1 MSQSGLRVF
10 DSTLQQTHE
19 WLNSVATELGLEDD
33 KESAYSA
40 LRAALH
46 ALRDRIPVKAATE
59 FGAQL
64 PMLVRGFYYEGFNPA
79 ATPQVERH
87 KDEFLASIAENY
99 AKHNEL
105 GPQAIAQAAFKTVN
119 KFMTAGQVSQT
130 RDMLNE
136 DFRDE
141 VWPEL

>member
-1 MSQSGLRVF
+1 MSSTGLKVF

-19 WLNSVATELGLEDD
+19 WLNSVSAELSTDD
-33 KESAYSA
+33 RESAYSA

-79 ATPQVERH
+79 HTPEPERH
-87 KDEFLASIAENY
+87 KDEFLASIADVY
-99 AKHNEL
+99 AKNNGLEPL
-105 GPQAIAQAAFKTVN
+105 KIANAAFKTVN
-119 KFMTAGQVSQT
+119 KFMTEGQIMQT
-130 RDMLNE
+130 RNMLNE
-136 DFRDE
+136 EYRDE
-141 VWPEL
+141 VWPKP